1 MDIINAD
8 FPHRAELLDT
18 WQVEHS
24 RLYTCQKQKG
34 LIQLTD
40 VSCMGPAAGPVLGR
54 SFQGRI
60 KRELLVVSPG
70 VMLNSF

>member
-1 MDIINAD
+1 MDIISTD
-8 FPHRAELLDT
+8 SPHRPELLGT

-24 RLYTCQKQKG
+24 RFCSCQERKG
-34 LIQLTD
+34 LIQLIG

-60 KRELLVVSPG
+60 KRELLVVSSG